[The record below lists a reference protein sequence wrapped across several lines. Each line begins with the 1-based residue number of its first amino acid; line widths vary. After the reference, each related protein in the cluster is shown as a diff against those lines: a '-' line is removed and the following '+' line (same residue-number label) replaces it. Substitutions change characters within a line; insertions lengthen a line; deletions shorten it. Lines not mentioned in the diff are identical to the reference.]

1 MPVQVKGWTILVALD
16 NGTITK
22 LYDLPNFVT
31 AAVNEHISLLE
42 GVGTFQ
48 KNEGVTPSQNR
59 KT

>member
-1 MPVQVKGWTILVALD
+1 MSVQVKGWTILVALD

-48 KNEGVTPSQNR
+48 KNEEESI
-59 KT
+59 